1 MLLNESLKNTF
12 HSFGYFSEKSS
23 MWAGTFL
30 NLNTNWIVT
39 IHFRLIWHQTEYCMP
54 PNQSEKY
61 CFIWNWSIEFCL
73 FNKIQKCSQ
82 PHETFSG
89 VWLRRT
95 DPSIVWDVVCPC
107 DTWRCILLVLVWST
121 VIRFYLPFSA
131 RFWAKRNSVWFKS
144 NRKMVNTIWFRLE
157 IAILIKAACDDT
169 SYLIGCLL
177 WSVLLFYSF
186 DTIKLILLFIFC
198 IRDCYAYILEDFF
211 LTWTVDDES

>member
-95 DPSIVWDVVCPC
+95 DPRIVWDLVCPKHC
-107 DTWRCILLVLVWST
+107 LGCGLSLWHVEMYTSDSCLINRNQIL
-121 VIRFYLPFSA
+121 F
-131 RFWAKRNSVWFKS
+131 
-144 NRKMVNTIWFRLE
+144 TIFR
-157 IAILIKAACDDT
+157 
-169 SYLIGCLL
+169 
-177 WSVLLFYSF
+177 
-186 DTIKLILLFIFC
+186 
-198 IRDCYAYILEDFF
+198 
-211 LTWTVDDES
+211 